1 MVNTT
6 DYKDSSELN
15 YRAFVGTGTLKY
27 IAYKAEYPQNF
38 KRYVDKIVITYPI
51 NSYNPML
58 IALMDK
64 RY

>member
-38 KRYVDKIVITYPI
+38 KRYVDE
-51 NSYNPML
+51 M
-58 IALMDK
+58 
-64 RY
+64 